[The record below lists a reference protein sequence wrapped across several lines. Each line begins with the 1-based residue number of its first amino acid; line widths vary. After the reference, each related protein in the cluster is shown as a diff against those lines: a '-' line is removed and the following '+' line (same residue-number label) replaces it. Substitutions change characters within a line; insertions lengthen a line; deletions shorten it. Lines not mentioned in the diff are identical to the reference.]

1 MSDFYD
7 LTPDAQ
13 ARRLEEAGR
22 QALRHWNINPSS
34 MRLIKYRE
42 NAVFEIRED
51 SRRHALRTH
60 RIGYHSDAELQ
71 SELHWMVALAQS
83 GIETPTV
90 IPTNAGEL
98 FVTHESPDLPG
109 PVQVDLF
116 EWLDGEQLGSIED
129 GLSDASEAEKA
140 YKTIG
145 EIAAQVHNQAS
156 DWTLPEGYA
165 RHAWDEHGLA
175 GSAPFWGQYWKLE
188 AASPAQRNL
197 LERAR
202 DRVFSDLSDLPKSP
216 DVYSMIHA
224 DFVPENLLV
233 SDGRVRLIDFD
244 DAGFGW
250 HLFELSTS
258 LFFIRHEPYYEQ
270 AKQALIEGY
279 RTHRALSDEQL
290 ALLPLFDL
298 ARSTTYVGWVHTRPE
313 TETAQELTPILLE
326 WACELSE
333 AYLS

>member
-7 LTPDAQ
+7 LTPEDQ
-13 ARRLEEAGR
+13 ARRLEQAGR
-22 QALRHWNINPSS
+22 QALRHWDIDPTS

-42 NAVFEIRED
+42 NAVFEARD
-51 SRRHALRTH
+51 GDRRHALRMH
-60 RIGYHSDAELQ
+60 RIGYHSDAELE
-71 SELHWMVALAQS
+71 SELRWMVALAQS
-83 GIETPTV
+83 GIDTPTV
-90 IPTNAGEL
+90 IPTATGEL
-98 FVTHESPDLPG
+98 LVTHEAPDLPG

-129 GLSDASEAEKA
+129 GVDDASEVEGT
-140 YKTIG
+140 YRVIG
-145 EIAAQVHNQAS
+145 EIAARVHNQAS
-156 DWTLPEGYA
+156 QWVLPEGFT
-165 RHAWDEHGLA
+165 RHAWDERGLA
-175 GSAPFWGQYWKLE
+175 GPDPFWGQFWKLE
-188 AASPAQRNL
+188 AASAEQRAL

-202 DRVFSDLSDLPKSP
+202 DRVFSDLSALPKTP

-224 DFVPENLLV
+224 DFAPENLLV
-233 SDGRVRLIDFD
+233 GNGQVRLIDFD

-250 HLFELSTS
+250 HMFELSTS
-258 LFFIRHEPYYEQ
+258 LYFIRHEPYYDQ
-270 AKQALIEGY
+270 AKRALIEGY
-279 RTHRALSDEQL
+279 RAHRPLADEQL

-313 TETAQELTPILLE
+313 TETAQELTPLLLE